1 MEVLTKPALAAQT
14 AGPLP
19 GPYGGLVDIICTLSS
34 LGVKLHA
41 IAQCDKTPFKDMK

>member
-1 MEVLTKPALAAQT
+1 MEVLTNPALAAQT
-14 AGPLP
+14 AGLLP
-19 GPYGGLVDIICTLSS
+19 GPQGGLVDIICTLSS